1 MDKILRL
8 PEVLARVG
16 LKKTSLYEQ
25 IEGGHFPKAI
35 PLTVDGR
42 AVGWRE
48 SEISRWIEQRAKQA
62 SYLLQ
67 ERKQHRQALA
77 A

>member
-16 LKKTSLYEQ
+16 LKKTALYEQ
-25 IEGGHFPKAI
+25 IEGGHFPQSI

-48 SEISRWIEQRAKQA
+48 SEISRWIEQRTKA
-62 SYLLQ
+62 
-67 ERKQHRQALA
+67 RQAAQPEPMA